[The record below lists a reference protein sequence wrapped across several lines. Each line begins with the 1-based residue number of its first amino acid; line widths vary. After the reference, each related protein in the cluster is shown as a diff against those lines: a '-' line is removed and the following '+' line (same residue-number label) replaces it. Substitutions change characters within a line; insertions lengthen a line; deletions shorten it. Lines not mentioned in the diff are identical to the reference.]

1 MGMQLSRTYVLALA
15 ETLLV
20 TFLWST
26 SFILIKIGL
35 REINPLAFA
44 TYRYTIASV
53 VLLLPLLYLYRTHEV
68 NLSLRRVS
76 VFLLL
81 GFTGYFIAQGFQ
93 FLGLYYL
100 SAINVTFILNLTPIF
115 VLVFSVLFLKEIP
128 SFIQLMG
135 IVLTLCGVLVFFHGS
150 NLVFEGIIGV
160 VITFISSIGWAT
172 YMVISRYY
180 LRGNSENV
188 VVLTS
193 CSMAMGSL
201 MLLGTTVLTRNT
213 AVVSLSGWTIILWLS
228 IVNTSLAFVLWN
240 HAIKT
245 IRAYEQSILQNTM
258 LIQITLL
265 AFVFL
270 NEILILPKIL
280 GITIVFTGVLMVQ
293 LRPRVE
299 T

>member
-1 MGMQLSRTYVLALA
+1 
-15 ETLLV
+15 
-20 TFLWST
+20 
-26 SFILIKIGL
+26 
-35 REINPLAFA
+35 
-44 TYRYTIASV
+44 
-53 VLLLPLLYLYRTHEV
+53 
-68 NLSLRRVS
+68 
-76 VFLLL
+76 
-81 GFTGYFIAQGFQ
+81 
-93 FLGLYYL
+93 
-100 SAINVTFILNLTPIF
+100 
-115 VLVFSVLFLKEIP
+115 
-128 SFIQLMG
+128 
-135 IVLTLCGVLVFFHGS
+135 
-150 NLVFEGIIGV
+150 
-160 VITFISSIGWAT
+160 
-172 YMVISRYY
+172 
-180 LRGNSENV
+180 
-188 VVLTS
+188 
-193 CSMAMGSL
+193 